1 MTEAKIIHFY
11 SINRIKLLILR
22 HHKIKDL
29 MLTDCAH
36 ILDGYNTI
44 SLDDMSS
51 IRLMNRIDSKYLA
64 NEDQLLR
71 LLELAKDDYMVQ
83 EINGVRQSE
92 YRTQY
97 LDDRFNTMYLN
108 HHNGRLT
115 RQKVRIRTY
124 VDTSDYFFEVKLKNN
139 HGRTKKKRVD
149 MVDFDPLHPDHG
161 IRFRC
166 QNRQYVAYEDFLRK
180 HLRYDP
186 AILSEHLENHFHRI
200 TLVNKAKTERLTI
213 DTDLRFHNLV
223 THRDMDLTGLA
234 IIELKR
240 DGLQPSP
247 ILGLLRELRIK
258 PSGFSK
264 YCMGSALTDPSLKRN
279 NFKERLRLV
288 KRLLSRMPS
297 S

>member
-71 LLELAKDDYMVQ
+71 LIELAKDDYMVQ

-139 HGRTKKKRVD
+139 HGRTKKKRIHLTGADTYVQEGADRFLEENAMLSIPLSD
-149 MVDFDPLHPDHG
+149 MTPK
-161 IRFRC
+161 
-166 QNRQYVAYEDFLRK
+166 VA
-180 HLRYDP
+180 
-186 AILSEHLENHFHRI
+186 NHFKRI
-200 TLVNKAKTERLTI
+200 TLVNNARTERLTI
-213 DTDLRFHNLV
+213 DRQLSFHNAE
-223 THRDMDLTGLA
+223 TGLDRNMDNLVV
-234 IIELKR
+234 IEVKR
-240 DGLQPSP
+240 DGNTFSP
-247 ILGLLRELRIK
+247 IQDLLRELRIF

-264 YCMGSALTDPSLKRN
+264 YCIGMALTTPGIKRN
-279 NFKERLRLV
+279 LFNEKIRKIEKLTSICF
-288 KRLLSRMPS
+288 
-297 S
+297 

>member
-139 HGRTKKKRVD
+139 HGRTKKKRIHLTGADTYVQEGADRFLEENAMLSIPLSD
-149 MVDFDPLHPDHG
+149 MTPK
-161 IRFRC
+161 
-166 QNRQYVAYEDFLRK
+166 VA
-180 HLRYDP
+180 
-186 AILSEHLENHFHRI
+186 NHFKRI
-200 TLVNKAKTERLTI
+200 TLVNNARTERLTI
-213 DTDLRFHNLV
+213 DRQLSFHNAE
-223 THRDMDLTGLA
+223 TGLDRNMDNLVV
-234 IIELKR
+234 IEVKR
-240 DGLQPSP
+240 DGNTFSP
-247 ILGLLRELRIK
+247 IQDLLRELRIF

-264 YCMGSALTDPSLKRN
+264 YCIGMALTTPGIKRN
-279 NFKERLRLV
+279 LFNEKIRKIEKLTSICF
-288 KRLLSRMPS
+288 
-297 S
+297 